1 MLLHTKVEVHI
12 KLCEKLQST
21 SCVCYNSTIIFSS
34 AQAVNFMGKK
44 ATIQS
49 VAERAGV
56 SRGTVDRVIN
66 NRSYVSAEVR
76 ARILQA
82 IEETGYV
89 PPRQTR
95 AQQSQRDFPPLRLG
109 VVLPNWTGGFK
120 NEVSEGIAKARGE
133 LARFHVEVHVHV
145 CESDL
150 PVECIEHLDALVAWG
165 AQGIALCALNDILIE
180 SKICELAE
188 RGIPCITFNSDLPGS
203 KRLCFV
209 GQDYAKSG
217 RIAAELLSK
226 CVPRNAHILAMVG
239 NLEYHGHRTRLDGFC
254 ARMHELGFSAAQIEI
269 TETYN
274 NYRLTRDKVRQALGD
289 TPNLQAIY
297 MVNRSVTGCTDALR
311 QAGAVGRV
319 HVIAHDVSARTKQLL
334 QEGSLDFTITQDMVR
349 QGYLPLVLLRE
360 LLHNGTCPQDDQLST
375 RISIICSQNID

>member
-1 MLLHTKVEVHI
+1 MSKR
-12 KLCEKLQST
+12 
-21 SCVCYNSTIIFSS
+21 
-34 AQAVNFMGKK
+34 
-44 ATIQS
+44 ATIQD

-82 IEETGYV
+82 IEEIGYI
-89 PPRQTR
+89 PPRQV
-95 AQQSQRDFPPLRLG
+95 QIDKQPESFPPLRLG

-120 NEVSEGIAKARGE
+120 NEVSEGIAKARCE
-133 LARFHVEVHVHV
+133 LAPYHVEIRVCV
-145 CESDL
+145 CETDL
-150 PVECIEHLDALVAWG
+150 PVECIEHLDALANWG
-165 AQGIALCALNDILIE
+165 AQGIALCALNDIVIE
-180 SKICELAE
+180 TKVGELTD
-188 RGIPCITFNSDLPGS
+188 RGIPCITFNSDLPSS

-226 CVPRNAHILAMVG
+226 CVPCNAHILAMVG

-274 NYRLTRDKVRQALGD
+274 NYRLTCDKVRQALHD
-289 TPNLQAIY
+289 MPDLVAIY

-311 QAGAVGRV
+311 QAGAIGRI
-319 HVIAHDVSARTKQLL
+319 HVVAHDVSARTKLLL

-349 QGYLPLVLLRE
+349 QGYLPLILLRE
-360 LLHNGTCPQDDQLST
+360 LLQKGTQPQEDQLST
-375 RISIICSQNID
+375 RISIICSQNIE

>member
-1 MLLHTKVEVHI
+1 MSNRV
-12 KLCEKLQST
+12 S
-21 SCVCYNSTIIFSS
+21 
-34 AQAVNFMGKK
+34 
-44 ATIQS
+44 IQT

-66 NRSYVSAEVR
+66 NRSYVRAEVR
-76 ARILQA
+76 ERILRA
-82 IEETGYV
+82 IKETGYV
-89 PPRQTR
+89 PPRQT
-95 AQQSQRDFPPLRLG
+95 QPIEQPDSFPPLRLG
-109 VVLPNWTGGFK
+109 VVLPNWTGSFK
-120 NEVSEGIAKARGE
+120 NEISEGIAKARSE
-133 LARFHVEVHVHV
+133 LTPYHVEIRVCV
-145 CESDL
+145 CETDL
-150 PVECIEHLDALVAWG
+150 PIECIEHLDALASWG
-165 AQGIALCALNDILIE
+165 AQGIALCALNDIVIE
-180 SKICELAE
+180 SKVEELAK
-188 RGIPCITFNSDLPGS
+188 RGIPCITFNSDLPHS

-226 CVPRNAHILAMVG
+226 CVPHGAHILAMVG

-254 ARMHELGFSAAQIEI
+254 ARMHELGFSAVQIEI

-274 NYRLTRDKVRQALGD
+274 NYRLTCDKVRQALENKPD
-289 TPNLQAIY
+289 LAAIY

-319 HVIAHDVSARTKQLL
+319 HVIAHDVSARTKLLL

-349 QGYLPLVLLRE
+349 QGYLPLILLRE
-360 LLHNGTCPQDDQLST
+360 LLHKGNRPQEDQLST

>member
-1 MLLHTKVEVHI
+1 M
-12 KLCEKLQST
+12 SRR
-21 SCVCYNSTIIFSS
+21 
-34 AQAVNFMGKK
+34 
-44 ATIQS
+44 ATIQT

-76 ARILQA
+76 ARILKA

-89 PPRQTR
+89 PPRH
-95 AQQSQRDFPPLRLG
+95 AQAVEQPEAFPPLRLG
-109 VVLPNWTGGFK
+109 VLLPNWTGSFK
-120 NEVSEGIAKARGE
+120 NEVSEGIARARRE
-133 LARFHVEVHVHV
+133 LAPYRVEIHV
-145 CESDL
+145 CVCETDL
-150 PVECIEHLDALVAWG
+150 PIECIEHLDTLVDWG
-165 AQGIALCALNDILIE
+165 AQGIALCALNDISIE
-180 SKICELAE
+180 AKVGELAD

-226 CVPRNAHILAMVG
+226 CVPHSARILAMVG

-254 ARMHELGFSAAQIEI
+254 ARMHELGVAAAQIEI

-274 NYRLTRDKVRQALGD
+274 NYRLTCDKVRKALHD
-289 TPNLQAIY
+289 TPDLAAIY

-311 QAGAVGRV
+311 QAGAVGRI
-319 HVIAHDVSARTKQLL
+319 HVVAHDVSARTKQLL

-349 QGYLPLVLLRE
+349 QGYLPLILLRD
-360 LLHNGTCPQDDQLST
+360 LLHKGNSPQEDQLST